1 MEMDKKF
8 SEEFKKYPC
17 LLRTLRNVRNKGL
30 VSDIEPRKYVLI
42 K

>member
-8 SEEFKKYPC
+8 SGEFKKNPC

-30 VSDIEPRKYVLI
+30 VSDIEPRKYVQT